1 MVSTTHNLSDLETIS
16 DIVFALCVFFLLAF
30 AVPTSDF
37 NIQFTQD
44 ASASLL
50 NELVTLAHA
59 SNTKVMLSVG
69 GWSSSNYFST
79 AVSTYDNRVLF
90 VNNIVKF
97 AQQFGVDGVD
107 IDWEVS
113 SKPRLHTLSTMLTNF
128 VVYSTLELLELMET
142 LKVQKIPPTSFN
154 FLSS

>member
-1 MVSTTHNLSDLETIS
+1 MLYLLSSKTIS
-16 DIVFALCVFFLLAF
+16 DTLFFPPALAF

-90 VNNIVKF
+90 VNNIVNF
-97 AQQFGVDGVD
+97 AKQFGVDGVD

-113 SKPRLHTLSTMLTNF
+113 LRYLPCILFDTVLT
-128 VVYSTLELLELMET
+128 YSFI
-142 LKVQKIPPTSFN
+142 VPWNYWS
-154 FLSS
+154 